1 MVTPPVGARR
11 AGGWSGPAAGR
22 QTLILAHHAP
32 WTRRSFLRAGTTA
45 ALALTAAGC
54 GFASDGDPAG
64 AAAAHAPIDVKVD
77 GDLVYFNWADFVD
90 PAVFEGF
97 QKEYGVK
104 VVQSNFDSMEGMAA
118 KLNAGNRYGIIFP
131 TAKWSQRLAAGGR
144 RQAAGG
150 RRQAAGGRRQA
161 AGGRRQAAGGRR
173 RTIDHSRLKNAEAV
187 FGGYGYFADPW
198 YDPGSAH
205 TVPFTMYKTG
215 IGWRRDR
222 LGDLTGS
229 WSDLWNEQAKGKVFV
244 LDDRDEVLGMGAL
257 KLGLGLSTGDPAE
270 LDRVTDTLRSLRP
283 RLRGFSS
290 DSYNNLLNGNADITQ
305 AWSGDMAAMLAQAED
320 PSVFGFEVAREGA
333 PVNSDCYAIPA
344 NAQHPGT
351 PAPRHRDALHR
362 LHAPPGEREEEHRV
376 HRLPD
381 ARARHRGHLRRT
393 RRAVPAVPGDRR
405 RSQGRPLLPQRRRAG
420 RTGPRR
426 RLDRREGRLT

>member
-1 MVTPPVGARR
+1 MSPEALPL
-11 AGGWSGPAAGR
+11 S
-22 QTLILAHHAP
+22 
-32 WTRRSFLRAGTTA
+32 RRSFLRAGTTA

-54 GFASDGDPAG
+54 GFASDADPAA
-64 AAAAHAPIDVKVD
+64 AAAAHTPIDVKVD

-97 QKEYGVK
+97 QQEYGVK

-118 KLNAGNRYGIIFP
+118 KLNAGNRYDVIFP
-131 TAKWSQRLAAGGR
+131 TAKWAQRLAAGGR
-144 RQAAGG
+144 L
-150 RRQAAGGRRQA
+150 
-161 AGGRRQAAGGRR
+161 
-173 RTIDHSRLKNAEAV
+173 RTIDHGRLKNAEAV

-229 WSDLWNEQAKGKVFV
+229 WSDLWNERARGKVFL

-257 KLGLGLSTGDPAE
+257 RLGLGLTTGDPAE
-270 LDRVTDTLRSLRP
+270 LDRVTDTLHSLRP

-290 DSYNNLLNGNADITQ
+290 DSYNNLLNGNADMTQ

-351 PAPRHRDALHR
+351 AMLFIDYMLRPENVKKNIEYIGYPMPVRGTEDTYAALVEPFPQCLVTAEDLGADLFYRNGTASAERARDA
-362 LHAPPGEREEEHRV
+362 AWTDV
-376 HRLPD
+376 K
-381 ARARHRGHLRRT
+381 
-393 RRAVPAVPGDRR
+393 
-405 RSQGRPLLPQRRRAG
+405 AG
-420 RTGPRR
+420 
-426 RLDRREGRLT
+426 

>member
-1 MVTPPVGARR
+1 MSPEALP
-11 AGGWSGPAAGR
+11 
-22 QTLILAHHAP
+22 L
-32 WTRRSFLRAGTTA
+32 TRRSFLRAGTTA

-54 GFASDGDPAG
+54 GFASDGDPAA

-118 KLNAGNRYGIIFP
+118 KLNAGNRYDIIFP
-131 TAKWSQRLAAGGR
+131 TAKWAQRLAAGGR
-144 RQAAGG
+144 L
-150 RRQAAGGRRQA
+150 
-161 AGGRRQAAGGRR
+161 
-173 RTIDHSRLKNAEAV
+173 RTIDHGRLKNAEAV

-229 WSDLWNEQAKGKVFV
+229 WSDLWNEQAQGKVFV

-270 LDRVTDTLRSLRP
+270 LDRVGDALRSLRP

-290 DSYNNLLNGNADITQ
+290 DSYNNLLNGNADMTQ
-305 AWSGDMAAMLAQAED
+305 AWSGDMASMLAQAED
-320 PSVFGFEVAREGA
+320 PAVFGFEVAREGA

-344 NAQHPGT
+344 NAPHPGT
-351 PAPRHRDALHR
+351 AMLFIDYMLRPENVKKNIEYIGYPMPVRGTEDTYAALVEPFPQCLVTAEDLGADLFFRNGTAAGERARDA
-362 LHAPPGEREEEHRV
+362 AWTDV
-376 HRLPD
+376 K
-381 ARARHRGHLRRT
+381 
-393 RRAVPAVPGDRR
+393 
-405 RSQGRPLLPQRRRAG
+405 AG
-420 RTGPRR
+420 
-426 RLDRREGRLT
+426 

>member
-1 MVTPPVGARR
+1 MSPEALPP
-11 AGGWSGPAAGR
+11 
-22 QTLILAHHAP
+22 
-32 WTRRSFLRAGTTA
+32 TRRQFLRVGTAA

-54 GFASDGDPAG
+54 GFATEDDPAG
-64 AAAAHAPIDVKVD
+64 RATAETPVDAKVD

-104 VVQSNFDSMEGMAA
+104 VVQSNYDSMEGMAA
-118 KLNAGNRYGIIFP
+118 KLNAGNRYDIIFP
-131 TAKWSQRLAAGGR
+131 TAKWAQRLATGGR
-144 RQAAGG
+144 L
-150 RRQAAGGRRQA
+150 RR
-161 AGGRRQAAGGRR
+161 
-173 RTIDHSRLKNAEAV
+173 IDHSKLRNAESV

-198 YDPGSAH
+198 YDPRSAH

-229 WSDLWNEQAKGKVFV
+229 WNDLWNDKAKGKVFV
-244 LDDRDEVLGMGAL
+244 LDDRDEVLGLGAL
-257 KLGLGLSTGDPAE
+257 KLGLDLTTGDHGDLA
-270 LDRVTDTLRSLRP
+270 RVTDTLRSLRP

-290 DSYNNLLNGNADITQ
+290 DSYNNLLNGNADMTQ

-320 PSVFGFEVAREGA
+320 PAVFGFEVAREGA

-351 PAPRHRDALHR
+351 AMLFIDYMLRPENVKKNIEYIGYPMPVRGTEDTYAALVEPFPQCLVTADDLKADLFFRNGDTRAEQARDA
-362 LHAPPGEREEEHRV
+362 AWTDV
-376 HRLPD
+376 K
-381 ARARHRGHLRRT
+381 
-393 RRAVPAVPGDRR
+393 
-405 RSQGRPLLPQRRRAG
+405 AG
-420 RTGPRR
+420 
-426 RLDRREGRLT
+426 

>member
-1 MVTPPVGARR
+1 MSPEALP
-11 AGGWSGPAAGR
+11 
-22 QTLILAHHAP
+22 L
-32 WTRRSFLRAGTTA
+32 TRRSFLRAGTTA
-45 ALALTAAGC
+45 ALALSAAGC
-54 GFASDGDPAG
+54 GFASEGDPAS
-64 AAAAHAPIDVKVD
+64 AAAAHTPIDVKVD

-118 KLNAGNRYGIIFP
+118 KLNAGNRYDIIFP

-144 RQAAGG
+144 L
-150 RRQAAGGRRQA
+150 
-161 AGGRRQAAGGRR
+161 
-173 RTIDHSRLKNAEAV
+173 RTIDHGRLKNAEAV

-290 DSYNNLLNGNADITQ
+290 DSYNNLLNGNADMTQ

-351 PAPRHRDALHR
+351 AMLFIDYMLRPENVKKNIEYIGYPMPVRGTEDTYAALVEPFPQCLVTAEDLGADLFYRNGTTTGERARDA
-362 LHAPPGEREEEHRV
+362 AWTDV
-376 HRLPD
+376 K
-381 ARARHRGHLRRT
+381 
-393 RRAVPAVPGDRR
+393 
-405 RSQGRPLLPQRRRAG
+405 AG
-420 RTGPRR
+420 
-426 RLDRREGRLT
+426 